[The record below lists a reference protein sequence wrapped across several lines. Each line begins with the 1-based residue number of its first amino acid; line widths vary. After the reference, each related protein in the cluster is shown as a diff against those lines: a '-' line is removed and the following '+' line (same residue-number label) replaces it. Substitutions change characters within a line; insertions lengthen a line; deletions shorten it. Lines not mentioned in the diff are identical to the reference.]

1 MQTEDQEQT
10 GGMDALDRI
19 GLEAAQ
25 EEAEAERT
33 EQEFL
38 NPTPEGQIDPALA
51 WAQIPKMVGGIFAM
65 ALPEVA
71 SAYTDAACMQ
81 WGGAM
86 AMVADKHGWD
96 AAETMG
102 RFAPEIALA
111 VASFP
116 LVVPVVVA
124 IKKKRAEAAEN
135 APKLTTELQEPT
147 IEAEAISDGELKGGN
162 FDEPV

>member
-25 EEAEAERT
+25 EEEAAERA

-51 WAQIPKMVGGIFAM
+51 WAQLPRMAGGIFQI

-71 SAYTDAACMQ
+71 AAYTEEACMK
-81 WGGAM
+81 WGTGM
-86 AMVADKHGWD
+86 AMVANKHGWD
-96 AAETMG
+96 AGETMS

-111 VASFP
+111 MATFP
-116 LVVPVVVA
+116 LLAPVVMA

-135 APKLTTELQEPT
+135 APKLTTKLEEPT
-147 IEAEAISDGELKGGN
+147 IEAETISDGELNGGN
-162 FDEPV
+162 FEEPA